1 MKIEQSP
8 AQLKKNYLWNTLAS
22 FTNALSSALMLL
34 ACSRLLGITQAGI
47 FSLAFALAQQFQ
59 VLGHFEIRSYQATDA
74 TEKFSFATY
83 FGARIITCAI
93 MIASIVAY
101 TLWTKGVTQDALII
115 MLIAF
120 LRVFDAF
127 EDVFH
132 GMFQQRGRL
141 DIAGQ
146 AFFFRVV
153 AMMGLFCIAALLTH
167 SLLMSCICALAG
179 SFVVCVL
186 VNIIPAKRFV
196 ALQPSLNLKDI
207 AHLLWACVPLFCGS
221 FMLVYITNAPKYAI
235 DTYLSQDMQAIYS
248 YIFMP
253 SLVINLLSGFVF
265 KPLLTEMSSA
275 YLERAYTR
283 FFGIITKGFGSV
295 CIATIV
301 TMVLAYTLGVWVLS
315 SLYAIDLSPYK
326 LELMVLLVGGLFNAL
341 GIILYYAV
349 VTMRHQHAI
358 YMVYGVS
365 CVVCYGAYPWVSALG
380 LLGAALIYDVA
391 MLICAL
397 GFLATVIFFF
407 MRDKKS
413 QATV

>member
-1 MKIEQSP
+1 MEIEQSP

-83 FGARIITCAI
+83 LGSRILTCI
-93 MIASIVAY
+93 VMISSIVVY
-101 TLWTKGVTQDALII
+101 TLWTKGATPDALII

-146 AFFFRVV
+146 AFFFRVL
-153 AMMGLFCIAALLTH
+153 AMMVLFCAGAYLTH
-167 SLLMSCICALAG
+167 DLTISCICALAG
-179 SFVVCVL
+179 SFVVCV
-186 VNIIPAKRFV
+186 VANIIPAKRFV
-196 ALQPSLNLKDI
+196 SLTPSFNISDI
-207 AHLLWACVPLFCGS
+207 ARLLWACVPLFCGS

-235 DTYLSQDMQAIYS
+235 DVYLSQDMQAIYS

-275 YLERAYTR
+275 YLERAYPR

-315 SLYAIDLSPYK
+315 SLYAVDLSPYK

-349 VTMRHQHAI
+349 VTMRHQHTI
-358 YMVYGVS
+358 YIVYGLA
-365 CVVCYGAYPWVSALG
+365 CVVCYVAYPWVYALG

-391 MLICAL
+391 MLVCAL
-397 GFLATVIFFF
+397 GFLSVVAFFLI
-407 MRDKKS
+407 RDKKS
-413 QATV
+413 QKSS